1 MKKQRGYFN
10 IDFGGAI
17 IGMGII
23 GVVVGAALFAA
34 ASWGWPY
41 VKSFIH
47 TITA

>member
-1 MKKQRGYFN
+1 MKKQGGYFN

-23 GVVVGAALFAA
+23 GAIAGAVIFAA
-34 ASWGWPY
+34 ASWAWPY

-47 TITA
+47 AITA